1 MSCQGNLDLNFQA
14 QQINQNQLLPPM
26 QANQIDNP
34 QPYIDP
40 NYINQNQNGIYV
52 AQNNNMQIPL
62 NNGAYPNNYLQV
74 QTQPNMNARCN
85 DCNGCKIVIISCS
98 IVFLIFIILFVIIIC
113 NGGFG
118 SDEVNCNEDPDHRD
132 CQKN

>member
-52 AQNNNMQIPL
+52 VPNDNMQTPL
-62 NNGAYPNNYLQV
+62 NNGAYPNNINQA
-74 QTQPNMNARCN
+74 QSQPRRDDSLFSN
-85 DCNGCKIVIISCS
+85 DCFRCFKITIIALCS
-98 IVFLIFIILFVIIIC
+98 SICIIFIIVFLIIIC
-113 NGGFG
+113 SGGFG
-118 SDEVNCNEDPDHRD
+118 GVNCNDDPDNPD
-132 CQKN
+132 C

>member
-40 NYINQNQNGIYV
+40 NYINQNQNRIYV

-74 QTQPNMNARCN
+74 QTQPTMNARYN
-85 DCNGCKIVIISCS
+85 DCNCRKIFIISCS
-98 IVFLIFIILFVIIIC
+98 IVFLIFIILFVIFIC

-118 SDEVNCNEDPDHRD
+118 NEVNCNEDPDHRD

>member
-1 MSCQGNLDLNFQA
+1 MSCQGNLELNFQA

-26 QANQIDNP
+26 QPNQIDKP

-52 AQNNNMQIPL
+52 VQNNNMQAPL

-118 SDEVNCNEDPDHRD
+118 SDEVNCNEEPDHPD
-132 CQKN
+132 CLNN